1 VLCATA
7 VVVIN
12 LERKMKVSIITVCF
26 NSEKTIEDTIKS
38 VQSQTYPNI
47 EYIVIDGNSNDGTN
61 GIVSK
66 YKDIVKVHVSEPDN
80 GLYDAMNKGIKLAT
94 GDIVGVLNSDDI
106 LASDETILN
115 SVSAIGNSDGIYGD
129 VGFYSEH
136 DFSVKK
142 RRYSSAGFKKSK
154 FSRGIMPAHPSFY
167 AKKECYEQAGL
178 YRTDFKI
185 AADFDML
192 LRIFSLPN
200 TSFTYLDEEI
210 VKMRLGGVSTSG
222 FMSNYI
228 LNNEILASCR
238 SNGIKANWF
247 SIMSKYPSKMMGYIF
262 K

>member
-1 VLCATA
+1 
-7 VVVIN
+7 
-12 LERKMKVSIITVCF
+12 MKVSIITVCF
-26 NSEKTIEDTIKS
+26 NSEKTIEDTLKS
-38 VQSQTYPNI
+38 IESQTYPNI

-66 YKDIVKVHVSEPDN
+66 YRDVVKVHVSEPDN

-115 SVSAIGNSDGIYGD
+115 LVSAIGNSDGIYGD

-154 FSRGIMPAHPSFY
+154 FSRGMMPAHPSFY

-210 VKMRLGGVSTSG
+210 VKMRLGGVSTAG

-228 LNNEILASCR
+228 LNKEILASCKN
-238 SNGIKANWF
+238 NGIKANWF
-247 SIMSKYPSKMMGYIF
+247 SILSKYPSKIMGYIF